1 VLSSRADMSGLAEKV
16 PFLLVGIRKR
26 LGQACT
32 CPSCGARLSALVDRK
47 YVYELRRCASCMLL
61 YMYPRETA
69 AELHRFYQGAYRQP
83 GLITDLPDETT
94 LEHLRAHGFAG
105 SSKDFAG
112 TVRLLGSLG
121 LGPGSRV
128 LDFGASWG
136 YATHQLGRA
145 GFAAEGFEISEDRA
159 AFGRQKLGVAIH
171 TSLASLTGPYDC
183 VYSSHAVEHTPDPR
197 GCLAQQLALVR
208 PGGFVAAHLPNGSRA
223 FMERDYAHFHQL
235 WGRVH
240 PVMIDGLF
248 LRRSFPD
255 LPLYLSTEFLPESLA
270 TWDRRTFTEDGPLT
284 GDELFFVLRR

>member
-1 VLSSRADMSGLAEKV
+1 MSGLAEKV
-16 PFLLVGIRKR
+16 PFLLGGIRRR
-26 LGQACT
+26 LGQACA
-32 CPSCGARLSALVDRK
+32 CPSCGARLSALVDQK
-47 YVYELRRCASCMLL
+47 YVYQLRRCAGCMLL

-69 AELHRFYQGAYRQP
+69 AELHRFYQRAYRQP
-83 GLITDLPDETT
+83 GLITDLPDDAT
-94 LEHLRAHGFAG
+94 LERLRAEGFAG

-112 TVRLLGSLG
+112 AVRLLGSLG
-121 LGPGSRV
+121 LRPGSRI

-136 YATHQLGRA
+136 YATFQLGRA
-145 GFAAEGFEISEDRA
+145 GFVAEGFEISEDRA
-159 AFGRQKLGVAIH
+159 AFGRQKLGVAIR
-171 TSLASLTGPYDC
+171 TTLAGLSEQYDC

-197 GCLAQQLALVR
+197 GSLAQQLALVR

-223 FMERDYAHFHQL
+223 FMERDYSHFHHL

-255 LPLYLSTEFLPESLA
+255 LPLYLSTQVRPEALA
-270 TWDRRTFTEDGPLT
+270 AWDQRSFFEDGPLT